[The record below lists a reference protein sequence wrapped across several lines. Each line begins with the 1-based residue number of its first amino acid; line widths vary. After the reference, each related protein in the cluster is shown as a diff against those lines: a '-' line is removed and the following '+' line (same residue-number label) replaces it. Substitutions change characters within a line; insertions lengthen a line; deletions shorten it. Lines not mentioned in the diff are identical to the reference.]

1 MSKNPSKR
9 KCIYSGCKNWAMRD
23 GFYCY
28 VHRVPLQRDTPLD
41 PGVQVEGALDDI
53 QFIESEIK
61 RLFKARIEFECWAL
75 TAEPIKGIPQVTPR
89 DVVKVCGDV
98 SSKLVQ
104 LLLARRALQPR
115 ADSMQE
121 LVNEVWVE
129 LESSVALKKALTLG
143 FQVPPLPDAEQ
154 HEQ

>member
-1 MSKNPSKR
+1 MH
-9 KCIYSGCKNWAMRD
+9 D
-23 GFYCY
+23 VFYCH
-28 VHRVPLQRDTPLD
+28 VHRVPLQRDTTLD
-41 PGVQVEGALDDI
+41 SGVQVQGSLDDI

-75 TAEPIKGIPQVTPR
+75 TAEPIKGVPQVTPR

-129 LESSVALKKALTLG
+129 LESSVTLKKALTLG
-143 FQVPPLPDAEQ
+143 FQVPPLPDAEPR
-154 HEQ
+154 E